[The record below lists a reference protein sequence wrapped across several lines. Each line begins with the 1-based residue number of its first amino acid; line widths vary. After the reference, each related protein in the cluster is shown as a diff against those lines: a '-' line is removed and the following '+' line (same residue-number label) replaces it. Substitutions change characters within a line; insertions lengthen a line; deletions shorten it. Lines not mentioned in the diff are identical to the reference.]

1 MKKQLFIASLGI
13 VGIAL
18 MSALGCQPKPW
29 PDSVLPDASPDA
41 SLPDDV
47 LEQADPNSKFKDQK

>member
-1 MKKQLFIASLGI
+1 MKKQLFIAWLGI
-13 VGIAL
+13 VGIVL
-18 MSALGCQPKPW
+18 LVALGCQSKPW

-47 LEQADPNSKFKDQK
+47 LRDADPDSKFKGQK